1 MTTINTNTSAS
12 ISANALKQ
20 NDRLMNDAMERLS
33 TGKRINNAGD
43 DAAGLA
49 ITSRMTTHIDGLEQ
63 AARNANDAI
72 GMIQVADGALSE
84 MTAILQRMREITVQ
98 ASSATYTAADISMIA
113 QEFNQLRDEVTN
125 IVSYTT
131 WNGTALLDGQV
142 DSSNVAATDNAVDDL
157 VITQGTL
164 QALNTAD
171 DTIILTDSDGT
182 TITINNAAI
191 AATAA
196 GSYADATLANLAT
209 AINTAIDANADFDGM
224 LAAAGGNGIT
234 FTQDTAGTGQI
245 VKINKD
251 TSGTDQGAIGAVTRT
266 THDGA
271 DTVSFQIGMNVNQT
285 LSVDF
290 GTLKMT
296 AATGGDLGVNF
307 TTGLTISTNADANTA
322 MGYVDTAIDAVNT
335 RRATLGAAISRL
347 EHTVDN
353 LENNAVNHAASRSR
367 ILDADYAAETTELA
381 RTQIIQQAGTAMLT
395 QANQKSQAIL
405 QLLKG
410 QRDRALPQIATNN

>member
-1 MTTINTNTSAS
+1 M
-12 ISANALKQ
+12 KQ

-63 AARNANDAI
+63 AARNSNDAI

-84 MTAILQRMREITVQ
+84 ITGILQRMREISVQ
-98 ASSATYTAADISMIA
+98 ASSATYTASDISMIN
-113 QEFNQLRDEVTN
+113 QEFKQLRDEVSN

-142 DSSNVAATDNAVDDL
+142 DSSNVTVNAVDDL
-157 VITQGTL
+157 SIVVGTL
-164 QALNTAD
+164 TGLDVNND
-171 DTIILTDSDGT
+171 SIVLTDSDGT

-209 AINTAIDANADFDGM
+209 AINTAIDATAAFDGM
-224 LAAAGGNGIT
+224 EASVGGNGII

-245 VKINKD
+245 VKINKV
-251 TSGTDQGAIGAVTRT
+251 TSGTDQGALGAVTRT

-271 DTVSFQIGMNVNQT
+271 DTVSFQVGTNVAQT
-285 LSVDF
+285 LVVDF

-307 TTGLTISTNADANTA
+307 TTALEVTTNADANTA
-322 MGYVDTAIDAVNT
+322 MGYIDTAIDAISS
-335 RRATLGAAISRL
+335 RRASLGAAISRL

-381 RTQIIQQAGTAMLT
+381 RTQIIQQAGTAMLS
-395 QANQKSQAIL
+395 QANQKAQAVLKLL
-405 QLLKG
+405 Q
-410 QRDRALPQIATNN
+410 N

>member
-12 ISANALKQ
+12 IAANSLKQ

-72 GMIQVADGALSE
+72 GMIQVADGALEE
-84 MTAILQRMREITVQ
+84 MTGILQRMREIAVQ
-98 ASSATYTAADISMIA
+98 ASSATYTTSDIGMIA
-113 QEFNQLRDEVTN
+113 KEFTQLRDEVSN

-142 DSSNVAATDNAVDDL
+142 DASNVAATDKAVDDL
-157 VITQGTL
+157 VITQATL
-164 QALNTAD
+164 QALNTAND
-171 DTIILTDSDGT
+171 SIILTDSDGT
-182 TITINNAAI
+182 TITINNAAV

-209 AINTAIDANADFDGM
+209 AINTAIDANAAFDGM

-251 TSGTDQGAIGAVTRT
+251 TSGTDQGALGAVTRT

-353 LENNAVNHAASRSR
+353 LENNAVNHSASRSR

-381 RTQIIQQAGTAMLT
+381 RTQIIQQAGTAMLS
-395 QANQKSQAIL
+395 QANQKAQAVLKLL
-405 QLLKG
+405 Q
-410 QRDRALPQIATNN
+410 N

>member
-20 NDRLMNDAMERLS
+20 NDRLMNNAMERLS

-84 MTAILQRMREITVQ
+84 ITGILQRMREIAVQ
-98 ASSATYTAADISMIA
+98 ASSATYTSNDISMIA
-113 QEFNQLRDEVTN
+113 AEFNQLRDEVTN

-131 WNGTALLDGQV
+131 WNGTALLDG
-142 DSSNVAATDNAVDDL
+142 NVNATGGVNQAVDTL
-157 VITQGTL
+157 SITLAQMNALGADANATFEVTDKDGRTVTVT
-164 QALNTAD
+164 QANINTA
-171 DTIILTDSDGT
+171 SGG
-182 TITINNAAI
+182 AR
-191 AATAA
+191 ATFNL
-196 GSYADATLANLAT
+196 ATLADLAT
-209 AINTAIDANADFDGM
+209 ALNTAIDADTGFAQMDAAVDGDT
-224 LAAAGGNGIT
+224 IT
-234 FTQDTAGTGQI
+234 FTQEVANSGQI
-245 VKINKD
+245 
-251 TSGTDQGAIGAVTRT
+251 TSVGGKTDATTSVSVGSGITRT
-266 THDGA
+266 TNAGS
-271 DTVSFQIGMNVNQT
+271 DTVSFQIGTNVNQT
-285 LSVDF
+285 LSVEF
-290 GTLKMT
+290 GTLAMT
-296 AATGGDLGVNF
+296 GATGNDLGANF
-307 TTGLTISTNADANTA
+307 TTALTVTTNANANTA

-353 LENNAVNHAASRSR
+353 LENNAVNSAASRSR

-381 RTQIIQQAGTAMLT
+381 RTQIIQQAGTAMLS
-395 QANQKSQAIL
+395 QANQKAQAVLKLL
-405 QLLKG
+405 Q
-410 QRDRALPQIATNN
+410 N

>member
-12 ISANALKQ
+12 IAANAMKQ

-63 AARNANDAI
+63 AARNSNDAI
-72 GMIQVADGALSE
+72 GMIQVADGALAE
-84 MTAILQRMREITVQ
+84 VTGILQRMREISVQ
-98 ASSATYTAADISMIA
+98 ASSATYTTSDISMIN
-113 QEFNQLRDEVTN
+113 QEFKQLRDEVSN

-131 WNGTALLDGQV
+131 WNGTALLDGKV
-142 DSSNVAATDNAVDDL
+142 DSSNVTVQAVDDL
-157 VITQGTL
+157 VITQVTL
-164 QALNTAD
+164 QALNQAND
-171 DTIILTDSDGT
+171 SIVLTDSDGT
-182 TITINNAAI
+182 TLTLNSAFVGTNS
-191 AATAA
+191 AATNF
-196 GSYADATLANLAT
+196 GNATLAHLAA
-209 AINTAIDANADFDGM
+209 AINVAIDANAAFDGM
-224 LAAAGGNGIT
+224 LAAVGGNGLT

-251 TSGTDQGAIGAVTRT
+251 TSGVDQGALGAVTRT

-271 DTVSFQIGMNVNQT
+271 DTVSFQVGTNVAQT
-285 LSVDF
+285 LVVDF

-307 TTGLTISTNADANTA
+307 TTALEVTTNADANTA
-322 MGYVDTAIDAVNT
+322 MGYIDTAIDAVNT
-335 RRATLGAAISRL
+335 RRAVLGAAISRL

-381 RTQIIQQAGTAMLT
+381 RTQIIQQAGTAMLS
-395 QANQKSQAIL
+395 QANQKAQTVLKLL
-405 QLLKG
+405 Q
-410 QRDRALPQIATNN
+410 N

>member
-12 ISANALKQ
+12 IAANSLKQ

-72 GMIQVADGALSE
+72 GMIQVADGALEE
-84 MTAILQRMREITVQ
+84 MTGILQRMREIAVQ
-98 ASSATYTAADISMIA
+98 ASSATYTTSDIGMIA
-113 QEFNQLRDEVTN
+113 KEFTQLRDEVSN

-142 DSSNVAATDNAVDDL
+142 DSSNVAATDKAVDDL
-157 VITQGTL
+157 VITQDTL
-164 QALNTAD
+164 RALSTAND
-171 DTIILTDSDGT
+171 SIILTDSDGT
-182 TITINNAAI
+182 TITINNAAV

-209 AINTAIDANADFDGM
+209 AINTAIDANAAFDGM

-353 LENNAVNHAASRSR
+353 LENNAVNHSASRSR

-381 RTQIIQQAGTAMLT
+381 RTQIIQQAGTAMLS
-395 QANQKSQAIL
+395 QANQKAQAVLKLL
-405 QLLKG
+405 Q
-410 QRDRALPQIATNN
+410 N

>member
-84 MTAILQRMREITVQ
+84 ITGILQRMREITVQ
-98 ASSATYTAADISMIA
+98 ASSATYTANDISMIA
-113 QEFNQLRDEVTN
+113 AEFNQLRDEISNVVN
-125 IVSYTT
+125 YTT
-131 WNGTALLDGQV
+131 WNGTALLDGNVNSAGGANKGV
-142 DSSNVAATDNAVDDL
+142 DTLSITAAQLQAVGADNAATFEV
-157 VITQGTL
+157 
-164 QALNTAD
+164 
-171 DTIILTDSDGT
+171 TDSNGR
-182 TITINNAAI
+182 TITITKANI
-191 AATAA
+191 ATAGA
-196 GSYADATLANLAT
+196 TNFSDATLAQLAT
-209 AINTAIDANADFDGM
+209 ALNTAIDANTGFAQMDAAVDGDS
-224 LAAAGGNGIT
+224 IT
-234 FTQDTAGTGQI
+234 FTQEVANAGQI
-245 VKINKD
+245 
-251 TSGTDQGAIGAVTRT
+251 TSVGAKTDATSSVSVGSGVTRT
-266 THDGA
+266 TNAGS
-271 DTVSFQIGMNVNQT
+271 DTVTFQIGTNVNQT

-290 GTLKMT
+290 GTLAMT
-296 AATGGDLGVNF
+296 ALTGNDLGANF
-307 TTGLTISTNADANTA
+307 TTALTVTTNADANTA
-322 MGYVDTAIDAVNT
+322 MGYVDSAIDAVNT

-347 EHTVDN
+347 EHSVDN

-381 RTQIIQQAGTAMLT
+381 RTQIIQQAGTAMLS
-395 QANQKSQAIL
+395 QANQKAQAVLKLL
-405 QLLKG
+405 QG
-410 QRDRALPQIATNN
+410 

>member
-1 MTTINTNTSAS
+1 
-12 ISANALKQ
+12 
-20 NDRLMNDAMERLS
+20 MNDAMERLS

-63 AARNANDAI
+63 AARNSNDAI

-84 MTAILQRMREITVQ
+84 VTGILQRMREISVQ
-98 ASSATYTAADISMIA
+98 ASSATYTVSDISMIN
-113 QEFNQLRDEVTN
+113 QEFKQLRDEISN

-142 DSSNVAATDNAVDDL
+142 DSSNVTVNAVDDL
-157 VITQGTL
+157 TIVVGTL
-164 QALNTAD
+164 TGLSVAD
-171 DTIILTDSDGT
+171 DSIVLTDSDGT
-182 TITINNAAI
+182 TITIDNAAI

-209 AINTAIDANADFDGM
+209 AINTAIDNTAAFDGM
-224 LAAAGGNGIT
+224 EATVGGNGII

-245 VKINKD
+245 VKINKV
-251 TSGTDQGAIGAVTRT
+251 TSGTDQGALGAVTRT

-271 DTVSFQIGMNVNQT
+271 DTVSFQVGTNVAQT
-285 LSVDF
+285 LVVDF

-307 TTGLTISTNADANTA
+307 TTALEVTTNANANTA
-322 MGYVDTAIDAVNT
+322 MGYIDTAIDAVNT
-335 RRATLGAAISRL
+335 RRAALGAAISRL
-347 EHTVDN
+347 EHTIDN

-381 RTQIIQQAGTAMLT
+381 RTQIIQQAGTAMLS
-395 QANQKSQAIL
+395 QANQKAQAVLKLL
-405 QLLKG
+405 Q
-410 QRDRALPQIATNN
+410 N